1 VKKQRLHP
9 LDKPFFLESVN
20 QKWAVVFVALGL
32 GVLVLNAYGLLP
44 DPAPY
49 LSYFTGIGVTFIL
62 GASGSDIMKAYKVD
76 SLNIA
81 GAPGGDGDVFI
92 PDPKDVDDPTVR

>member
-9 LDKPFFLESVN
+9 LDKPFFLESDN
-20 QKWAVVFVALGL
+20 QKWCAVFTVI
-32 GVLVLNAYGLLP
+32 GLLVMVATSYGWLR
-44 DPAPY
+44 DPTPF
-49 LSYFTGIGVTFIL
+49 LTFFTGIGVTFIL

>member
-1 VKKQRLHP
+1 MKKRLHP

-20 QKWAVVFVALGL
+20 QKWCVVFVIIGL
-32 GVLVLNAYGLLP
+32 SVLTANAYGLIP
-44 DPAPY
+44 DPAPF

-76 SLNIA
+76 SYNVTGTPDLQEFN
-81 GAPGGDGDVFI
+81 
-92 PDPKDVDDPTVR
+92 PDPKDVDDYQVS